1 MINTSSCVIVTF
13 KVVFYGKLDTMEK
26 MEDKKM
32 SQTVIINDYSIN
44 ADNLHID
51 TVSGKTGDKQKVS
64 LDFQVSHKD
73 YHDITTLLYT
83 NDFIV
88 KIPAENIE
96 FPAMIHSY
104 STSITNLYEE
114 NAVGDFKLELI
125 EKV

>member
-1 MINTSSCVIVTF
+1 
-13 KVVFYGKLDTMEK
+13 
-26 MEDKKM
+26 M
-32 SQTVIINDYSIN
+32 SQKQKVIINNYSI
-44 ADNLHID
+44 DIENLREEIITRK
-51 TVSGKTGDKQKVS
+51 TVNEKSRKVS
-64 LDFQVSHKD
+64 FDFQVSNKD

-88 KIPAENIE
+88 KIPAQNIE
-96 FPAMIHSY
+96 FAATIHSY

>member
-1 MINTSSCVIVTF
+1 MRQ
-13 KVVFYGKLDTMEK
+13 K
-26 MEDKKM
+26 
-32 SQTVIINDYSIN
+32 VIINNYSI
-44 ADNLHID
+44 DVGNLRED
-51 TVSGKTGDKQKVS
+51 TITGKTGNEKLQKIS

-88 KIPAENIE
+88 KIPAKNIE
-96 FPAMIHSY
+96 FPATIQSY

-114 NAVGDFKLELI
+114 NAMGDFKLELI